1 MAATR
6 PRYVR
11 SLDLHNLRHR
21 LQLAVELEHSTIP
34 PYLSA
39 LYSLKPGANDAIAQ
53 VIESVVIEE
62 MTHMALAANVLNA
75 IGGAPSINDPAFVPD
90 YPGGL
95 PGGVRRDLVVH
106 LAPFSK
112 KLVRDTFMS
121 IEAPH
126 DPYDPRKLLLT
137 QKEYDDTIGEFYAG
151 IEKDMKALA
160 AKENIFTGDP
170 ARQVTARGVAPV
182 RTLEEAL
189 AAMADI
195 VDQGEGISHADPYDL
210 QGEPAHYYRFEEIVK
225 GRKLVRVD
233 GKAEFKGDVIPFD
246 PDGVWPTLTDPKRSQ
261 IKDGTQAAELLD
273 EFNGAY
279 WRLLNGLH
287 RTFNG
292 DPGYLRT
299 AIGSMYEVKVVAL
312 KLVATPVPGKRTRT
326 MAPSF
331 EFMPET
337 GL

>member
-1 MAATR
+1 MQAR

-11 SLDLHNLRHR
+11 TLDVQNLRHR

-39 LYSLKPGANDAIAQ
+39 LYSLKPGANDAIAG
-53 VIESVVIEE
+53 VIQSVVIEE

-95 PGGVRRDLVVH
+95 PGGVRRDLTVH

-112 KLVRDTFMS
+112 ELVRDTFMS

-126 DPYDPRKLLLT
+126 DPYNPRKLLHT

-151 IEKDMKALA
+151 IEKDMKTLA
-160 AKENIFTGDP
+160 AKEDIFTGDP

-182 RTLEEAL
+182 RTLDEAL
-189 AAMADI
+189 AAMKDI
-195 VDQGEGISHADPYDL
+195 VDQGEGISHANPYDE

-225 GRKLVRVD
+225 GRRMVLVD
-233 GKAEFKGDVIPFD
+233 GKAQFTGEPIPFD
-246 PDGVWPTLTDPKRSQ
+246 PDGVWPTLTDPKRSR
-261 IKDGTQAAELLD
+261 IPDGTQAAMLLD

-292 DPGYLRT
+292 EPGHLRA
-299 AIGSMYEVKVVAL
+299 AIGSMFELKAVAL
-312 KLVATPVPGKRTRT
+312 KLVVTPVPGTTTPT

-331 EFMPET
+331 EYMPET